1 MPFPGTRSRHL
12 AAPRCQTTD
21 STLHALSDAHLADER
36 TEATCW
42 QISLDLFKLSAHNQT
57 SSRFKSAQIGKSE
70 GLKQAMASLR
80 KANSGS
86 FKVGNP
92 GGPGRPVGARS
103 KLNELAV
110 ALLHEDFAQ
119 HGAEVIERVRKNK
132 PEVYLASVVSLL
144 PKRTEKFES
153 PLVDIS
159 TMNSRNLPNTCAPSA
174 PRPSN
179 ASSNC
184 NRMPNCRLRS
194 RPTNSQL
201 SLSPRV

>member
-1 MPFPGTRSRHL
+1 
-12 AAPRCQTTD
+12 
-21 STLHALSDAHLADER
+21 
-36 TEATCW
+36 
-42 QISLDLFKLSAHNQT
+42 
-57 SSRFKSAQIGKSE
+57 
-70 GLKQAMASLR
+70 MASLR

-144 PKRTEKFES
+144 PKRTEKIES
-153 PLVDIS
+153 PLVDI
-159 TMNSRNLPNTCAPSA
+159 TDDELAALTEHLRAIRAKTVQRLLELQPDAELPIAQSA
-174 PRPSN
+174 DK
-179 ASSNC
+179 
-184 NRMPNCRLRS
+184 
-194 RPTNSQL
+194 
-201 SLSPRV
+201 